1 MRNWIKFTALLIAVA
16 HLSVAKAGAYED
28 FFIAA
33 QRDDAATITSLFQRG
48 FDPNSRSPDGQVGL
62 TIAARAQASHALE
75 ALLAHPSIDVDAANP
90 AGETTL
96 MLVALKGDLG
106 WCQRLI
112 ERGAAVQREG
122 WSPLHYAATGPN
134 PQVAALL
141 LDRGAPV
148 DAVSPNGSTPL
159 MMAARYGSEETV
171 NLLLARGADA
181 TRRNERQ
188 LRAAD
193 FARQGGREALA
204 ARLARP

>member
-1 MRNWIKFTALLIAVA
+1 MMNCIKFIALLVVLIHTSLAN
-16 HLSVAKAGAYED
+16 AGAYED
-28 FFIAA
+28 FFLAA

-48 FDPNSRSPDGQVGL
+48 FDPNSRNPDGQVGL
-62 TIAARAQASHALE
+62 TIAARAQAGHALD
-75 ALLAHPSIDVDAANP
+75 ALLAHPSLDVDAANA
-90 AGETTL
+90 AGETAL

-122 WSPLHYAATGPN
+122 WSPLHYAATSPN
-134 PQVAALL
+134 VKVVELL
-141 LDRGAPV
+141 LARGAAV
-148 DAVSPNGSTPL
+148 DAVSPNGSTAL

-181 TRRNERQ
+181 ARRNERQ

>member
-1 MRNWIKFTALLIAVA
+1 MRNYIRIVALLIVLIHVSFAN
-16 HLSVAKAGAYED
+16 AGAYED

-33 QRDDAATITSLFQRG
+33 QRDDAATITNLFQRG
-48 FDPNSRSPDGQVGL
+48 FDPNSRNPDGQVGL
-62 TIAARAQASHALE
+62 TIAARAQAWHALQ
-75 ALLAHPSIDVDAANP
+75 ALLAHPSIDVSAANA
-90 AGETTL
+90 AGESAL
-96 MLVALKGDLG
+96 MLVALRGDVA

-112 ERGAAVQREG
+112 ERGAAVRQAG
-122 WSPLHYAATGPN
+122 WAPIHYAATGPSV
-134 PQVAALL
+134 QVVELL
-141 LDRGAPV
+141 LARGAAV

-193 FARQGGREALA
+193 FARLAGREALA